1 MKPYY
6 IIIAISFVIACIVSY
21 NLWDKYSGIS
31 YKLKQIQQNTV
42 QVKKIVETNNKLMQE
57 VIEEVNT
64 IPADLLQNLN
74 IKTIK

>member
-1 MKPYY
+1 MNKYY

-31 YKLKQIQQNTV
+31 YKLSQIQQNTV
-42 QVKKIVETNNKLMQE
+42 QVKKIVEQNNKLMQE
-57 VIEEVNT
+57 VLEEVNS
-64 IPADLLQNLN
+64 IPSDLLSNLN

>member
-1 MKPYY
+1 MNKYY

-31 YKLKQIQQNTV
+31 YKLKLIQDNTV
-42 QVKKIVETNNKLMQE
+42 QVKKIVEQNNRLMQE
-57 VIEEVNT
+57 VLEEVNS
-64 IPADLLQNLN
+64 IPSDLLSNLN